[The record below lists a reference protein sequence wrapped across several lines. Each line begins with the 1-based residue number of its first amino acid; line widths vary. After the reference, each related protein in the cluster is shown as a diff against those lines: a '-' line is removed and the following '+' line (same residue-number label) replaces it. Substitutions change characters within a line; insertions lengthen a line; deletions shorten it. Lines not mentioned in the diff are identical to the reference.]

1 MLSEQDLYKIKE
13 IISNSQE
20 IDVKSKNELLDKFNK
35 SNLNGYGLNFVRSI
49 EDIEKETYPY
59 NKDKFIF
66 LNEDTEKEIFKGE
79 DLTNNI
85 LFEGD
90 NLESLQVLKSTHKGK
105 IDVIYID
112 PPYNTGNKDF
122 VYNDS
127 FVSNDDG
134 FRHSKWLSF
143 MEKRLRLAY
152 KLLSNEGVMFISID
166 EFEFAQLKLLCD
178 QLFGEDNFIG
188 NITWDKRNPKG
199 NSKTISSVVEYILV
213 YSKNKN
219 LIDGMHVNKENAK
232 EMVEKAE
239 SLYKKIG
246 KIEKPTDLREVVNK
260 YGIKGLNIK
269 DLEKEY
275 TLEDAN
281 NEFSEWLKTKPTFT
295 QGEKAYKLIDEEGR
309 LYRRVSM
316 AAPKKSNNMT
326 PLIHPDTGKPC
337 PVPRT
342 GWRNKPETMEELL
355 RAGLVDFGHDES
367 TQPNRKYFLTENMKE
382 SLRDLISYAG
392 NGIDDLMP
400 LGFSFE
406 TFDNPKP
413 LWLLKRL
420 IEPFK
425 PDATI
430 LDFFAGSGTTGH
442 AVLELNKEDGG
453 NRNFILCTNN
463 ENNICEEVTYQRLSK
478 VINGYTT
485 PKGGFVEGVLA
496 NLNYFKVDY
505 IDTNEVYD
513 FSDVDVIPYIELKEG
528 VRYNFIDNFE
538 YCSSKNKYVFL
549 VGIEDDML
557 KVQEFLQNNVE
568 KEVVIYCNSQSI
580 KNKYFNTEFYPLFKS
595 IDKDTILNISKD
607 K

>member
-13 IISNSQE
+13 IIGNSQE
-20 IDVKSKNELLDKFNK
+20 IDAKSKNELLDKFNK

-49 EDIEKETYPY
+49 EDVEKETYPY

-134 FRHSKWLSF
+134 FKHSKWLSF
-143 MEKRLRLAY
+143 MEKRLKLAY
-152 KLLSNEGVMFISID
+152 NLLSKEGVIFISID
-166 EFEFAQLKLLCD
+166 DNEQANLKILCD
-178 QLFGEDNFIG
+178 SIFGEINKLSMFI
-188 NITWDKRNPKG
+188 WEKNPNPTFLNKYSRSSHEYVLAYAKDIRYVEGLYEKHVYEKTEDSQPLQNKQNPESVLTIGEGESDIFFMEKG
-199 NSKTISSVVEYILV
+199 
-213 YSKNKN
+213 
-219 LIDGMHVNKENAK
+219 LI
-232 EMVEKAE
+232 EKGI
-239 SLYKKIG
+239 YG
-246 KIEKPTDLREVVNK
+246 KIELLDNIEVAMGVNEK
-260 YGIKGLNIK
+260 EFRIKGAFRFRQGYYNDAVSRGQRIVFKTKRMSPRLTNLPKTEGYFAPKSILNIK
-269 DLEKEY
+269 E
-275 TLEDAN
+275 TTQIGV
-281 NEFSEWLKTKPTFT
+281 NEVESVLGDGIFSYPKPT
-295 QGEKAYKLIDEEGR
+295 GLI
-309 LYRRVSM
+309 
-316 AAPKKSNNMT
+316 K
-326 PLIHPDTGKPC
+326 H
-337 PVPRT
+337 
-342 GWRNKPETMEELL
+342 
-355 RAGLVDFGHDES
+355 
-367 TQPNRKYFLTENMKE
+367 
-382 SLRDLISYAG
+382 LISMV
-392 NGIDDLMP
+392 D
-400 LGFSFE
+400 
-406 TFDNPKP
+406 KP
-413 LWLLKRL
+413 N
-420 IEPFK
+420 
-425 PDATI
+425 ATV

-485 PKGGFVEGVLA
+485 PKGGFVEGILA

-513 FSDVDVIPYIELKEG
+513 FNDVDAIPYIELKEG

-549 VGIEDDML
+549 VVIEDDML
-557 KVQEFLQNNVE
+557 KVQEFLQNNDE

>member
-13 IISNSQE
+13 IIGNSQE
-20 IDVKSKNELLDKFNK
+20 IDAKSKNELLDKFNK

-49 EDIEKETYPY
+49 EDVEKETYPY

-134 FRHSKWLSF
+134 FKHSKWLSF
-143 MEKRLRLAY
+143 MEKRLKLAY
-152 KLLSNEGVMFISID
+152 DLLSKEGVIFISID
-166 EFEFAQLKLLCD
+166 DNEQANLKLLCD
-178 QLFGEDNFIG
+178 SIFGEQNFI
-188 NITWDKRNPKG
+188 NNFIIDKTAQGAN
-199 NSKTISSVVEYILV
+199 NSKGVKTQHEYLLC
-213 YSKNKN
+213 YSKDSNNVLFNPSLSIPFDGKKYKFKDEKGYYSITNKFDSINSPLDKNKN
-219 LIDGMHVNKENAK
+219 RGYSI
-232 EMVEKAE
+232 
-239 SLYKKIG
+239 YY
-246 KIEKPTDLREVVNK
+246 KPTNETIQIRDE
-260 YGIKGLNIK
+260 Y
-269 DLEKEY
+269 DKESGVF
-275 TLEDAN
+275 LPID
-281 NEFSEWLKTKPTFT
+281 
-295 QGEKAYKLIDEEGR
+295 QKLIDEGFVCIR
-309 LYRRVSM
+309 PSIRNNIQY
-316 AAPKKSNNMT
+316 PWNWKKERF
-326 PLIHPDTGKPC
+326 IKEY
-337 PVPRT
+337 
-342 GWRNKPETMEELL
+342 KEEL
-355 RAGLVDFGHDES
+355 VFKKNKDKSYSIYHK
-367 TQPNRKYFLTENMKE
+367 NRF
-382 SLRDLISYAG
+382 SG
-392 NGIDDLMP
+392 NVKDTTIK
-400 LGFSFE
+400 
-406 TFDNPKP
+406 TFDTRTFGENLLSEIIGSKKFSYPKSIDMIK
-413 LWLLKRL
+413 WVLKKH
-420 IEPFK
+420 FK
-425 PDATI
+425 NDITV

-453 NRNFILCTNN
+453 NRQFILCTNN

-485 PKGGFVEGVLA
+485 PKGVNVEGILA

-557 KVQEFLQNNVE
+557 KVQEFLQNNDE

-580 KNKYFNTEFYPLFKS
+580 KNKYFNTKFYPLFKS
-595 IDKDTILNISKD
+595 IGKDTILNISKD

>member
-1 MLSEQDLYKIKE
+1 MLMGKYSSKLRELIVESKDLGDSEKKE
-13 IISNSQE
+13 LL
-20 IDVKSKNELLDKFNK
+20 NELGNK
-35 SNLNGYGLNFVRSI
+35 TFQTYGLNFVRSV
-49 EDIEKETYPY
+49 EEIEKETYPF
-59 NKDKFIF
+59 NKNKFIF
-66 LNEDTEKEIFKGE
+66 VGENTEKEIFKGE
-79 DLTNNI
+79 EHTNNF

-90 NLESLQVLKSTHKGK
+90 NLESLKVLRGTHKNG

-178 QLFGEDNFIG
+178 QLFGEENFIG

-219 LIDGMHVNKENAK
+219 LIDGMYVNKENAK
-232 EMVEKAE
+232 EMVKKAE

-246 KIEKPTDLREVVNK
+246 KIEKPTDLRRVVNK

-275 TLEDAN
+275 TLEDSN

-316 AAPKKSNNMT
+316 ASPKKSNNMT

-342 GWRNKPETMEELL
+342 GWRNKPETMEGLL
-355 RAGLVDFGHDES
+355 RTGLVDFGHDES

-392 NGIDDLMP
+392 NGIVDLMP

-425 PDATI
+425 PDATV

-442 AVLELNKEDGG
+442 AVLELNSEDGG

-478 VINGYTT
+478 VINGYST
-485 PKGGFVEGVLA
+485 PKGKIVDGIPA
-496 NLNYFKVDY
+496 NLNYLKVEH
-505 IDTNEVYD
+505 IDTNEIYD
-513 FSDVDVIPYIELKEG
+513 FSEVDVIPYIKLKEG
-528 VRYNFIDNFE
+528 VRYNCVDSFE
-538 YCSSKNKYVFL
+538 YCESKNKYVFL
-549 VGIEDDML
+549 VGTDSDML
-557 KVQEFLQNNVE
+557 SVEEFLERSEE
-568 KEVVIYCNSQSI
+568 KEVVIYCNNISI
-580 KNKYFNTEFYPLFKS
+580 RNKYVNTPYYLLFKS
-595 IDKDTILNISKD
+595 INERIF
-607 K
+607 